1 MRVRLLLFASARE
14 AAGGV
19 CEVQLDVLNGSTA
32 ADALSAAL
40 TRFPG
45 LAPLRPCLQLAVNQK
60 YALPESPVA
69 EGDEVA
75 LIPPISG
82 G

>member
-1 MRVRLLLFASARE
+1 MYVRLLLFASARE
-14 AAGGV
+14 LAGQSD
-19 CEVQLDVLNGSTA
+19 VQLEVPSGATA

-40 TRFPG
+40 ARFPA
-45 LAPLRPCLQLAVNQK
+45 LAPLRASLALAVNQK
-60 YALPESPVA
+60 YAPPESALA